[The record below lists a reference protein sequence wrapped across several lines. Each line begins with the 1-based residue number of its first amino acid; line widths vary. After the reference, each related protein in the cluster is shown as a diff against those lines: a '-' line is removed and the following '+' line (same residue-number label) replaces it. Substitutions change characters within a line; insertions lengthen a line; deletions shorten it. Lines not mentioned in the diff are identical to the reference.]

1 MWICQLSKHPVQ
13 THLSDWE
20 NVEYSHDW
28 MKSQQINSL
37 SKTGLGIYFFFSK
50 EVCYLHLSSSQG
62 LNSIVMKWNCS
73 DPVLP
78 VFQLPISLYFYL

>member
-1 MWICQLSKHPVQ
+1 MWSCQFSKHPVQ

-37 SKTGLGIYFFFSK
+37 SKTGLGIFFSLVK
-50 EVCYLHLSSSQG
+50 KCATYIYPPAMGWIPL
-62 LNSIVMKWNCS
+62 
-73 DPVLP
+73 
-78 VFQLPISLYFYL
+78 